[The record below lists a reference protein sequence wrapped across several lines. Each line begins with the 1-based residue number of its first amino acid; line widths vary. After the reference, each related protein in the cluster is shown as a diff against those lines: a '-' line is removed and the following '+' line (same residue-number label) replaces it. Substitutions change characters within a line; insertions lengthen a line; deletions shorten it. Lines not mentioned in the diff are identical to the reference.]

1 MKCNSYIANFSDS
14 RQIEER
20 KGLSQAGYT
29 LIEIISVL
37 IILSVLAAIVVPRY
51 VALDVGAKIR
61 AIDYGVAE
69 MNGRESL
76 TWANVKLSQ
85 SGWLNDATQVW
96 TQIDT
101 NLGDQYLWDVGPSV
115 TGGTLRFEDQASAV
129 NRSGSTAVTPGHW
142 NR

>member
-1 MKCNSYIANFSDS
+1 M
-14 RQIEER
+14 
-20 KGLSQAGYT
+20 SQAGYT

-76 TWANVKLSQ
+76 TWANVKLSP
-85 SGWLNDATQVW
+85 SGWVSDATQVW
-96 TQIDT
+96 PQIDT
-101 NLGDQYLWDVGPSV
+101 NLGDQYSWDAGPSV
-115 TGGTLRFEDQASAV
+115 LGGTLRFDDQSSSV
-129 NRSGSTAVTPGHW
+129 DRTGSTDIQPGFW

>member
-1 MKCNSYIANFSDS
+1 M
-14 RQIEER
+14 
-20 KGLSQAGYT
+20 SQAGYT

-51 VALDVGAKIR
+51 VALDVGAKVR

-69 MNGRESL
+69 MNGRESM

-85 SGWLNDATQVW
+85 SGWLSDATQVW
-96 TQIDT
+96 PQIDT
-101 NLGDQYLWDVGPSV
+101 HLGNQYFWDAGPSI
-115 TGGTLRFEDQASAV
+115 TGGTLRFEDQSSAV
-129 NRSGSTAVTPGHW
+129 NRSGSTAVQPGFW

>member
-1 MKCNSYIANFSDS
+1 MGRHLVDEDMDLS
-14 RQIEER
+14 R
-20 KGLSQAGYT
+20 AGYT
-29 LIEIISVL
+29 LVEIISVL

-85 SGWLNDATQVW
+85 SGWIDDASQVW
-96 TQIDT
+96 PLINTS
-101 NLGDQYLWDVGPSV
+101 LGDQYFWDTGPSAS
-115 TGGTLRFEDQASAV
+115 GGTLRFEDQSSAV
-129 NRSGSTAVTPGHW
+129 TRTGSTDAPPGFW

>member
-1 MKCNSYIANFSDS
+1 MG
-14 RQIEER
+14 
-20 KGLSQAGYT
+20 GLSIKSGKDLSQEGYT

-51 VALDVGAKIR
+51 VALDVGAKMR

-85 SGWLNDATQVW
+85 SGWIDDASQVW
-96 TQIDT
+96 PQVDT
-101 NLGDQYLWDVGPSV
+101 NLGDSYFWDIGPSV
-115 TGGTLRFEDQASAV
+115 SGGTLRFEDQSSAV
-129 NRSGSTAVTPGHW
+129 NRTGSTSVQPGNW

>member
-1 MKCNSYIANFSDS
+1 MKCNRDIAGFSSSHPIDGE
-14 RQIEER
+14 I
-20 KGLSQAGYT
+20 GLSQAGYT

-85 SGWLNDATQVW
+85 SGWTDDASQVW
-96 TQIDT
+96 PQIDT
-101 NLGDQYLWDVGPSV
+101 NLGDQYFWDTGPTAS
-115 TGGTLRFEDQASAV
+115 GGTLRFEDQSSSV
-129 NRSGSTAVTPGHW
+129 NRTGSTDRQPGFW